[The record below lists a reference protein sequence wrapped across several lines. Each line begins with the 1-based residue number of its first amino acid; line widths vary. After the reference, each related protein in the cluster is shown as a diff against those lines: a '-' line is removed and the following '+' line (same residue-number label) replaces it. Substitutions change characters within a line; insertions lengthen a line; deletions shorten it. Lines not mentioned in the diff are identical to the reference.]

1 MNLNCERMAFRHF
14 AGALAALALAA
25 ILQLAA
31 EDAGAAM
38 ATASWRMAQSSGD
51 SQFSGATS
59 GLGAREREFGLALGV
74 VIQTMR

>member
-51 SQFSGATS
+51 SQFSGATQRAW
-59 GLGAREREFGLALGV
+59 GPRA
-74 VIQTMR
+74 